1 MRHPGSSTQRLGARA
16 PGWVLLAVAAL
27 SVVGAC
33 GESNPE
39 PTPRGEEHSDAAAV
53 TPGIDAG
60 TSFTPRDAGVAP
72 EARADDAGSV
82 AVPTQ
87 EAGPRDAAEDAPA
100 PVADSGPVGSDAGA
114 VTSDAATMS
123 SLPPV
128 TSTAV
133 DGPFRVME
141 DLTAGPK
148 GKSGLFHPA
157 ELGRAGVKHPVF
169 VWGCGGGSTPSSY
182 AELLRR
188 IATHGFIVVAEVSAI
203 GDNGVPLRESIDW
216 IIAEHGRS
224 GSPFFGVVETGKIAL
239 GGHSIGSVKSFLI
252 ADDPRLTTSVHVAG
266 GSLDNV
272 RDPSAPTTGMGG
284 KRLVH
289 PVAYV
294 CSMRDTFG
302 NVEKTQKDYD
312 NTKVPAWMTV
322 MTGVDHVAAARSGMP
337 AIIAWLRWHLAGE
350 RERQSAFSGAGGE
363 FTTGMWVS
371 RNKNW

>member
-1 MRHPGSSTQRLGARA
+1 M
-16 PGWVLLAVAAL
+16 
-27 SVVGAC
+27 
-33 GESNPE
+33 
-39 PTPRGEEHSDAAAV
+39 
-53 TPGIDAG
+53 
-60 TSFTPRDAGVAP
+60 
-72 EARADDAGSV
+72 
-82 AVPTQ
+82 Q
-87 EAGPRDAAEDAPA
+87 EAGARDASQGGPA
-100 PVADSGPVGSDAGA
+100 PLTDSGPVVVADAGA
-114 VTSDAATMS
+114 ATTDAATMG

-128 TSTAV
+128 TSTAT
-133 DGPFRVME
+133 DGPFRTME
-141 DLTAGPK
+141 DLSAGPK
-148 GKSGLFHPA
+148 GKSGLFRPT
-157 ELGRAGVKHPVF
+157 ELGRDGVKHPVF

-188 IATHGFIVVAEVSAI
+188 IATHGFIVIAEVSAI

-216 IIAEHGRS
+216 IIAENARS
-224 GSPFFGVVETGKIAL
+224 GSPFSGVVQTSKIAL
-239 GGHSIGSVKSFLI
+239 GGHSIGSVNSFLI

-294 CSMRDTFG
+294 CSMRDSFG

-312 NTKVPAWMTV
+312 NTTVPAWMTV

-350 RERQSAFSGAGGE
+350 RERQSAFLGADGE